1 MHIESMKLTAALITL
16 SLLAACAHQAPR
28 ESPAETPYD
37 AAGVIERDAGP
48 RSELLLRALGL
59 VGVRYRYGGHSPETG
74 FDCSGLVQYLFNEVL
89 GVALPRRAQDMS
101 RVGDSIGRDELHPG
115 DLVFFN
121 TLREPYSH
129 VGIYLGDG
137 KFVHAPKTGSTVRVE
152 SMKAAYWTQ
161 RFNGARRIDVSL

>member
-37 AAGVIERDAGP
+37 AAGIIERDAGP

-89 GVALPRRAQDMS
+89 GVALPRRAQDMR
-101 RVGDSIGRDELHPG
+101 RVGDSIGRDELYPG
-115 DLVFFN
+115 DLVFFD

-129 VGIYLGDG
+129 VGIYLGDQR
-137 KFVHAPKTGSTVRVE
+137 FIHAPSSGGHVE
-152 SMKAAYWTQ
+152 VVTMTDRYW
-161 RFNGARRIDVSL
+161 RRRYNGARRVGF